1 MMNWMTSSWVFY
13 TLMYRGD
20 LDYGQL
26 RKDDLVQMLN
36 FIRLHYLNR
45 MGNDDDFSEFDF
57 EFKQEIKYWLGDRKR
72 NEEI

>member
-1 MMNWMTSSWVFY
+1 MWMTSSWVFY

-20 LDYGQL
+20 LDYSQL

-45 MGNDDDFSEFDF
+45 MGNDNDFSEFDF

>member
-1 MMNWMTSSWVFY
+1 MSWLDKSWVFY

-20 LDYGQL
+20 LDYSQL

-36 FIRLHYLNR
+36 FIRMHYLKR

>member
-1 MMNWMTSSWVFY
+1 MWMTSSWVFY

-20 LDYGQL
+20 LDYSQL

-57 EFKQEIKYWLGDRKR
+57 
-72 NEEI
+72 

>member
-1 MMNWMTSSWVFY
+1 MWISKSWVFY
-13 TLMYRGD
+13 TLMYRAD
-20 LDYGQL
+20 LDYSQL
-26 RKDDLVQMLN
+26 RKDDIVQILN
-36 FIRLHYLNR
+36 LIRMHYLLR

>member
-1 MMNWMTSSWVFY
+1 MNWINSSWVFY

-20 LDYGQL
+20 LDYSQL

-36 FIRLHYLNR
+36 FIRLYYLNR
-45 MGNDDDFSEFDF
+45 MGKDDDFPEFDF

>member
-1 MMNWMTSSWVFY
+1 MWMTSSWVFY

-20 LDYGQL
+20 LDYSQL

-36 FIRLHYLNR
+36 FIRMHYLKR
-45 MGNDDDFSEFDF
+45 MGNDDYFPELDF
-57 EFKQEIKYWLGDRKR
+57 EFKQEIKYWLGERKR

>member
-1 MMNWMTSSWVFY
+1 MTSSWVFY

-20 LDYGQL
+20 LDYSQL

>member
-1 MMNWMTSSWVFY
+1 MWITSSWVFY

-20 LDYGQL
+20 LDYSQL
-26 RKDDLVQMLN
+26 RKDVLVQMLN

>member
-1 MMNWMTSSWVFY
+1 MWMTNSWVFY

-20 LDYGQL
+20 LDYSQL

-36 FIRLHYLNR
+36 FIRMHYLRR
-45 MGNDDDFSEFDF
+45 MGNDDEFSEFDF
-57 EFKQEIKYWLGDRKR
+57 EFKQEIKFWLGERKR

>member
-1 MMNWMTSSWVFY
+1 MNWMTSSWVFY

-20 LDYGQL
+20 LDYSQL
-26 RKDDLVQMLN
+26 RKDDLVQILN
-36 FIRLHYLNR
+36 LIRMHYLKR
-45 MGNDDDFSEFDF
+45 MGKDDDFPEFDF

>member
-1 MMNWMTSSWVFY
+1 MWMTISWVFY

-20 LDYGQL
+20 LDYSQL

>member
-1 MMNWMTSSWVFY
+1 MWMTSSWVFY

-20 LDYGQL
+20 LDYSQL

-72 NEEI
+72 NEKI

>member
-1 MMNWMTSSWVFY
+1 MNWIDKSWVFY
-13 TLMYRGD
+13 TLLYRGD
-20 LDYGQL
+20 LDYSQL
-26 RKDDLVQMLN
+26 KKDDLVQMLN

>member
-1 MMNWMTSSWVFY
+1 MSWLDKSWVFY

-20 LDYGQL
+20 LDYSQL

-36 FIRLHYLNR
+36 FIRMHYLKR
-45 MGNDDDFSEFDF
+45 MGNDDDFPEFDF
-57 EFKQEIKYWLGDRKR
+57 EFKQEIKYFLGDRKR

>member
-1 MMNWMTSSWVFY
+1 MWMTNSWVFY

-20 LDYGQL
+20 LDYSQL

-36 FIRLHYLNR
+36 FIWMHYLKR
-45 MGNDDDFSEFDF
+45 MGNDDNFPEFDF
-57 EFKQEIKYWLGDRKR
+57 EFKQEIKYWLGERRK

>member
-1 MMNWMTSSWVFY
+1 MWMTNSWVFY

-20 LDYGQL
+20 LDYCQL

-36 FIRLHYLNR
+36 FIRMHYLKR
-45 MGNDDDFSEFDF
+45 MGNDDNFPEFDF
-57 EFKQEIKYWLGDRKR
+57 EFKQEIKFWLGERRK

>member
-1 MMNWMTSSWVFY
+1 MWMTSSWVFY
-13 TLMYRGD
+13 ILMYRGD
-20 LDYGQL
+20 LDYSQL

>member
-1 MMNWMTSSWVFY
+1 MNWINSSWVFY
-13 TLMYRGD
+13 TLMYRAD
-20 LDYGQL
+20 FDYSQL

-57 EFKQEIKYWLGDRKR
+57 EFKQEIKYWLGVRKR

>member
-1 MMNWMTSSWVFY
+1 MWMTSSWVFY

-20 LDYGQL
+20 LDYSQL

-57 EFKQEIKYWLGDRKR
+57 EFKQEIKYWLEDRKR
-72 NEEI
+72 NEKI

>member
-1 MMNWMTSSWVFY
+1 MNWMTSSWVFY

-20 LDYGQL
+20 LDYSQL
-26 RKDDLVQMLN
+26 RKDDLVQMLY

>member
-1 MMNWMTSSWVFY
+1 MWMTNSWVFY

-20 LDYGQL
+20 LDYSQL

-36 FIRLHYLNR
+36 FIRMHYLRR

-57 EFKQEIKYWLGDRKR
+57 EFKQEIKFWLGERKR

>member
-1 MMNWMTSSWVFY
+1 MWMTSSWVFY

-20 LDYGQL
+20 LDYSQL
-26 RKDDLVQMLN
+26 RKDVLVQMLN

>member
-1 MMNWMTSSWVFY
+1 MWMTSSWVFY

-20 LDYGQL
+20 LDYSQL

-45 MGNDDDFSEFDF
+45 IGNDDDFSEFDF

>member
-1 MMNWMTSSWVFY
+1 MWMTSSWVFY

-20 LDYGQL
+20 LDYSQL

-36 FIRLHYLNR
+36 FIRMHYLKR
-45 MGNDDDFSEFDF
+45 MGNDDNFLEFDF
-57 EFKQEIKYWLGDRKR
+57 EFKQEIKYWLGERRK

>member
-1 MMNWMTSSWVFY
+1 MWMANSWVFY

-20 LDYGQL
+20 LDYSQL

-36 FIRLHYLNR
+36 FIRMHYLRR
-45 MGNDDDFSEFDF
+45 MWNDDEFSEFDF
-57 EFKQEIKYWLGDRKR
+57 EFKQEIKYWLGERKR

>member
-1 MMNWMTSSWVFY
+1 MSWLDKSWVFY

-20 LDYGQL
+20 LDYSQL

>member
-1 MMNWMTSSWVFY
+1 MWMTSSWVFY
-13 TLMYRGD
+13 TLMYRGN
-20 LDYGQL
+20 LDYSQL

>member
-1 MMNWMTSSWVFY
+1 MWMTSSWVFY

-20 LDYGQL
+20 LDYSQL
-26 RKDDLVQMLN
+26 RKDVLVQMLN
-36 FIRLHYLNR
+36 FIRMHYLKR

>member
-1 MMNWMTSSWVFY
+1 MTSSWVFY

-20 LDYGQL
+20 LDYSQL

-45 MGNDDDFSEFDF
+45 MGNDDDFSEFGF